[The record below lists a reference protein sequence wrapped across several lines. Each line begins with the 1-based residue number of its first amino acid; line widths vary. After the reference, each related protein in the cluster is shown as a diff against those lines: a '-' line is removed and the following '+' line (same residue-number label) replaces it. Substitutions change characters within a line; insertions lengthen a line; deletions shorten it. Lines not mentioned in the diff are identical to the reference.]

1 MRGKEAREKP
11 PRANLG
17 DTAYQ
22 RLRQMI
28 VSGELPA
35 GSRVLEKDCAARLGI
50 SRTPVREAISRLT
63 SEGLVRRPEGGMPT
77 VHLISTDEIV
87 EILHVRRL
95 LEIEAARQAAGAPG
109 KDALLKLRTVFE
121 AFLSGERPSA
131 GDHLAADDAL
141 HERIAA
147 MSGSRLLESLISDM
161 RLKTRIFDKGSIP
174 ERFEP
179 GCKEHIAI
187 IDGIVSGD
195 PERAQAAMKTHMDN
209 VRDSI
214 LNHLTRLF

>member
-1 MRGKEAREKP
+1 MRGKEAQEKP

-17 DTAYQ
+17 DTAYL

-28 VSGELPA
+28 VSGELEA
-35 GSRVLEKDCAARLGI
+35 GARVLENDCAARLGI

-63 SEGLVRRPEGGMPT
+63 SEGLVRRPEGGTPV
-77 VHLISTDEIV
+77 VHRISTDEIV

-95 LEIEAARQAAGAPG
+95 LEVEAARQAAGAPG
-109 KDALLKLRTVFE
+109 RDALLRLRALFE
-121 AFLSGERPSA
+121 GFLSGERPTAEAHS
-131 GDHLAADDAL
+131 AADDEL

-179 GCKEHIAI
+179 GCEEHIAI

-209 VRDSI
+209 VREGI

>member
-11 PRANLG
+11 SRASLG
-17 DTAYQ
+17 DTAYL

-28 VSGELPA
+28 VSGELQA
-35 GSRVLEKDCAARLGI
+35 GARVLENDCAARLGI
-50 SRTPVREAISRLT
+50 SRTPIREAIGRLT
-63 SEGLVRRPEGGMPT
+63 SEGLIRRPEGGAPV
-77 VHLISTDEIV
+77 VHRISTDEIV

-95 LEIEAARQAAGAPG
+95 LEVEAARQAAGASG
-109 KDALLKLRTVFE
+109 RDALLRLRSIFE
-121 AFLSGERPSA
+121 GFLSGERPTAEAHS
-131 GDHLAADDAL
+131 AADDAL
-141 HERIAA
+141 HEQIAK

-179 GCKEHIAI
+179 GCREHIAI

-209 VRDSI
+209 VREGI